1 MLESIVTTTNG
12 IIAVVIVL
20 GACIFFHELGHFTLA
35 KLIGM
40 RVHEFAIG
48 FGRRLVGIRRGETEY
63 RVNLIPLGG
72 YVRIAGMEPGAPPEE
87 RGFYRFP
94 RWAGSTVLLA
104 GSFMN
109 VVLAALAF
117 IAISI
122 ATGVPI
128 FPGHS
133 VNIRKVMPDT
143 PAEAAGLKAGDQV
156 VAIDGMTDSL
166 LIDQVSPKGL
176 AAKAGLRRY
185 DQIYRVDGRE
195 IGVPYQLLEAMVE
208 ARKHNPEAR
217 TLSVGIGR
225 FTEEGVI
232 ESIETVDL
240 PIPPDLPE
248 EPEPAHSD
256 EYLARSYGVAF
267 VPLGH
272 DSALSYISERAG
284 KPIELT
290 VLRDGREIKLR
301 VVPEAEWA
309 RVPEEDE
316 QGRLTTPV
324 RSVGR
329 IGVVLTGETRPVSV
343 GEAIKYGVISS
354 VSAVFTVIDG
364 LHKMIRGEIAPQG
377 SGPIGIAALTAER
390 ARIGWTSVAFI
401 GGIISANLAVINLL
415 PIPPFDGF
423 RIVLLLIEG
432 IIRRR
437 VNERIEI
444 GVTVAGAAVVL
455 GFFLII
461 TFRDIFNLVVYQTP

>member
-1 MLESIVTTTNG
+1 MFESIVTTTNG

-35 KLIGM
+35 KIMGM

-48 FGRRLVGIRRGETEY
+48 FGRRLVGVRRGETEY

-94 RWAGSTVLLA
+94 RWAGGTVLLA

-122 ATGVPI
+122 ATGVPV
-128 FPGHS
+128 FPGHR
-133 VNIRKVMPDT
+133 VNIRKVMPNT
-143 PAEAAGLKAGDQV
+143 PAQAAGLQAGDQV

-166 LIDQVSPKGL
+166 LIEQVNPGGL
-176 AAKAGLRRY
+176 ADEAGLRRY
-185 DQIYRVDGRE
+185 DQIYRVNGQE
-195 IGVPYQLLEAMVE
+195 IGVPYQLLEAMAQ
-208 ARKHNPEAR
+208 ARKHDPEAR
-217 TLSVGIGR
+217 TLEVGVGR
-225 FTEEGVI
+225 FTDEGVL
-232 ESIETVDL
+232 ESIDTMDL
-240 PIPPDLPE
+240 PIPADLPQ
-248 EPEPAHSD
+248 EPVPARSD
-256 EYLARSYGVAF
+256 EFLARGYGVVF
-267 VPLGH
+267 EPLGH

-284 KPIELT
+284 KPIKLT
-290 VLRDGREIKLR
+290 VLRDGRSVTTT

-309 RVPEEDE
+309 RVAEEDE

-329 IGVVLTGETRPVSV
+329 IGVVLAGETRPVSV
-343 GEAIKYGVISS
+343 GEATKYGAISS
-354 VSAVFTVIDG
+354 VTAVYTVVEG
-364 LHKMIRGEIAPQG
+364 LRKMISGEIAPQG

-423 RIVLLLIEG
+423 RIVLLGIEAVM
-432 IIRRR
+432 RRR
-437 VNERIEI
+437 VNERVEV
-444 GVTVAGAAVVL
+444 GVTIAGAALVL
-455 GFFLII
+455 GLFLLI

>member
-1 MLESIVTTTNG
+1 MLEDIITTTNG

-35 KLIGM
+35 KIIGM

-48 FGRRLVGIRRGETEY
+48 FGRRLAGVRRGETEY
-63 RVNLIPLGG
+63 RINLIPLGG

-94 RWAGSTVLLA
+94 RWAGGTVLFA

-122 ATGVPI
+122 ATGVPV

-133 VNIRKVMPDT
+133 VKIRKVMPDT
-143 PAEAAGLKAGDQV
+143 PAQAAGLQAGDQV
-156 VAIDGMTDSL
+156 IAIDGMTDSL
-166 LIDQVSPKGL
+166 LIDRVKPGGL
-176 AAKAGLRRY
+176 GDEAGLRHY
-185 DQIYRVDGRE
+185 DQIYRVDGHE
-195 IGVPYQLLEAMVE
+195 IGVPYQLLEAMAA
-208 ARKHNPEAR
+208 ARAKDPDAQALE
-217 TLSVGIGR
+217 VGVGR
-225 FTEEGVI
+225 FNEDGAL
-232 ESIETVDL
+232 ESIETLEL
-240 PIPPDLPE
+240 PIPADLPE
-248 EPEPAHSD
+248 EPVPAESD
-256 EYLARSYGVAF
+256 EFLSRAYGVIF

-290 VLRDGREIKLR
+290 VLRDSRSITTT
-301 VVPEAEWA
+301 VVPKAEWA
-309 RVPEEDE
+309 RVAEEDE

-329 IGVVLTGETRPVSV
+329 IGVVLAGETRPVSF
-343 GEAIKYGVISS
+343 GEAVKYGAISS
-354 VSAVFTVIDG
+354 VTAVYTVADG
-364 LHKMIRGEIAPQG
+364 LAKMIRGEIAPQG

-423 RIVLLLIEG
+423 RIVLLFIEG
-432 IIRRR
+432 IMRRR
-437 VNERIEI
+437 VNERIEV
-444 GVTVAGAAVVL
+444 GVTIAGAAVVL
-455 GFFLII
+455 GLFLII
-461 TFRDIFNLVVYQTP
+461 SFRDILNLVVYQTP